1 MSKNGDFLPPPPL
14 PSPPSPPSPLFSYCC
29 ARWISVAKGKGSS
42 LITSLS
48 AKARQLAIKTGAKAK
63 AGKETAGPV
72 VASAVTKAYAASLL
86 ATMKLKT
93 FAQAQRQK
101 RSNKA
106 LVEKAKV
113 R

>member
-1 MSKNGDFLPPPPL
+1 M
-14 PSPPSPPSPLFSYCC
+14 
-29 ARWISVAKGKGSS
+29 
-42 LITSLS
+42 ITTLS
-48 AKARQLAIKTGAKAK
+48 AKAKQLAIKTGAKAK
-63 AGKETAGPV
+63 AGKEKAKPV
-72 VASAVTKAYAASLL
+72 MASAVTKAYATSLL

-101 RSNKA
+101 RSNRA